1 MVEERRLLDSDG
13 GQTMDVTVYFI
24 NGGKLTERTCSF
36 PFRTENSLRRHLT
49 SLYGR
54 DKMDDVYWDIWEPEE
69 EEGLEE
75 VEEPDS
81 EIGSYLKRKMRKGK
95 R

>member
-1 MVEERRLLDSDG
+1 MDKVE
-13 GQTMDVTVYFI
+13 
-24 NGGKLTERTCSF
+24 
-36 PFRTENSLRRHLT
+36 
-49 SLYGR
+49 
-54 DKMDDVYWDIWEPEE
+54 WDIIEPEE

-75 VEEPDS
+75 IEEPET

>member
-1 MVEERRLLDSDG
+1 MEVTIYLLEPEGIKS
-13 GQTMDVTVYFI
+13 
-24 NGGKLTERTCSF
+24 RTTCF
-36 PFRTENSLRRHLT
+36 PFKTEATLKKHLT
-49 SLYGR
+49 SIYGSANM
-54 DKMDDVYWDIWEPEE
+54 DKVEWDIIEPEE

-75 VEEPDS
+75 IEEPET

>member
-1 MVEERRLLDSDG
+1 
-13 GQTMDVTVYFI
+13 MDVTVYYI
-24 NGGKLTERTCSF
+24 DGNELTERTCSF
-36 PFRTENSLRRHLT
+36 PFRTEATLKRHLT

-75 VEEPDS
+75 IEEPDS
-81 EIGSYLKRKMRKGK
+81 EIGVYLKRKAKRRKSK
-95 R
+95 